1 MEYARRM
8 KYFVSTEPDSD
19 PAVQRLIVQSWL
31 RKSHGWAAAR
41 LNRERA
47 VEGIAAMLF
56 IAAATAMAVLID
68 AGPTLDPA
76 LAIAL
81 VAAYALAARVEFH
94 TGSGF
99 TSPTQLVFVPM
110 LFLLP
115 IGIVPLLVACG
126 LIASRVPEYVA
137 GSARTDGIV
146 IAIGDSWHAVWPVLV
161 LGLTG
166 ATTPELA
173 DWPIYVAAL
182 AAQFSCDFITT
193 SLRVYLGQGIPLRML
208 ARELGSIYLA
218 DAMLAPIGL
227 LAAFASASEPW
238 AFLMVLP
245 LIGLIA
251 IFAREREARIENAL
265 TLSSAYRGTAHLL
278 GELLSSSHE
287 YTGEHSRSVV
297 VLAHEVGIEMELD
310 ERTLR
315 DVEFGALLHDVGKL
329 SVPNQLINKPGSLS
343 EEEWSVMKRHTVEG
357 EEMLERI
364 GGLLGDV
371 GAVVR
376 SHHER
381 FDGTGYPDG
390 LCRWEIPL
398 AARVIS
404 ACDSYNAM
412 TTDRPYRAA
421 MTRPEAIAELRR
433 NAGTQFDPEVVA
445 ALVAVV
451 EHWGAEEAPAPPSR
465 QPASIAASSI
475 EEAEYAMP
483 TSDVMKSSR
492 LSS

>member
-1 MEYARRM
+1 M
-8 KYFVSTEPDSD
+8 KYFVTTTEADSD

-31 RKSHGWAAAR
+31 RKTHGWAAAR
-41 LNRERA
+41 LNRERM

-56 IAAATAMAVLID
+56 IAAATTMAVLID
-68 AGPTLDPA
+68 VGPLLNGT

-81 VAAYALAARVEFH
+81 VASYALAARVEFH

-99 TSPTQLVFVPM
+99 TSPTQLIFVPM

-126 LIASRVPEYVA
+126 LIASRVPEYVS
-137 GSARTDGIV
+137 GGARTEGIV
-146 IAIGDSWHAVWPVLV
+146 IAIGDSWHTVWPVLV
-161 LGLTG
+161 LVFAG
-166 ATTPELA
+166 ATTPDLA
-173 DWPIYVAAL
+173 DWPIYVVAL
-182 AAQFSCDFITT
+182 GAQFAFDFLTT
-193 SLRVYLGQGIPLRML
+193 SLRVYLGQGVPMRML
-208 ARELGSIYLA
+208 ASELGTIYIA

-227 LAAFASASEPW
+227 LAALASESNPW
-238 AFLMVLP
+238 AFVMVIP

-297 VLAHEVGIEMELD
+297 VLAHEVGVEMGLD

-315 DVEFGALLHDVGKL
+315 EVEFGALLHDVGKM
-329 SVPNQLINKPGSLS
+329 SVPNQLINKPGALS
-343 EEEWSVMKRHTVEG
+343 DDEWDVMKRHTLEG
-357 EEMLERI
+357 EEMLEKI
-364 GGLLGDV
+364 GGLLGEV

-390 LCRWEIPL
+390 LRRWEIPL

-412 TTDRPYRAA
+412 TTDRPYREAL
-421 MTRPEAIAELRR
+421 TRGDALAELRR
-433 NAGTQFDPEVVA
+433 HAGTQFDPEVVT

-451 EHWGAEEAPAPPSR
+451 ENWGAAMPEPLSR